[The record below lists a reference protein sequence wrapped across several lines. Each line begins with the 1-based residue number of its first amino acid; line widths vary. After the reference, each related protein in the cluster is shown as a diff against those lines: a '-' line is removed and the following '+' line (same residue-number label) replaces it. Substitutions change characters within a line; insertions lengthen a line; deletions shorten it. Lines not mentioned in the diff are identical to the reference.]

1 MSSTSFVVEPN
12 IVMTKHGYYLATTPR
27 TSPLRIGVIGINEDD
42 AKRKFSETI
51 KHWQQIAEENL
62 LKKSGVN

>member
-1 MSSTSFVVEPN
+1 MSAVSFVVEPN
-12 IVMTKHGYYLATTPR
+12 IVMTKHGDYLATTPR
-27 TSPLRIGVIGINEDD
+27 TSPLRIGVIGISEDD

-51 KHWQQIAEENL
+51 KYWQQIAEENL